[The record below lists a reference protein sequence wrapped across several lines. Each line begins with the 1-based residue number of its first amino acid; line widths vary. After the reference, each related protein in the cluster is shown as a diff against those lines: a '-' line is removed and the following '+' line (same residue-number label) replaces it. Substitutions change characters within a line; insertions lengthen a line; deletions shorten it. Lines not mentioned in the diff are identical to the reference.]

1 MCPGRLVDDRAL
13 GPTMW
18 GGEIRRTQHAVI
30 GVTCADARSNTR
42 SPSRETS
49 GPTAGAAAAKEAGPQ
64 ASTRRSTGRRNEVE
78 RTINRL
84 KNFRAVATRFDKRA
98 YVFHGTVTVAAIRL
112 GLRPQ

>member
-1 MCPGRLVDDRAL
+1 MTPGEQLFFYARPEG
-13 GPTMW
+13 GPLAAVVMTLN
-18 GGEIRRTQHAVI
+18 GVFFPSQIRWCLQ
-30 GVTCADARSNTR
+30 
-42 SPSRETS
+42 TS

-64 ASTRRSTGRRNEVE
+64 ASTRTIYRRRNEVE

-112 GLRPQ
+112 WLRPQ